1 MNKPINFTSGD
12 YKDWSL
18 HSVEVE
24 AELENLDRQA
34 GHEYLPMDIYID
46 SATIKE
52 HFGGSSIRSRWIE
65 IHGAAA

>member
-1 MNKPINFTSGD
+1 
-12 YKDWSL
+12 
-18 HSVEVE
+18 
-24 AELENLDRQA
+24 
-34 GHEYLPMDIYID
+34 MDIYID